1 MMATLWPNKP
11 SPKQWEFIRAAAVP
25 EALYGGAAGSGK
37 SEALLMAASRY
48 VHHPGWNALLIRRTF
63 SDLNLP
69 GALLDRA
76 RDYWA
81 GKPGIR
87 YQAQLRRFQWQ
98 NGGAITFGFC
108 EGPNDHLRYQG
119 SELTFIGV
127 DEASQIRPEQI
138 VYLNSRLRKPNS
150 VDLPLQLR
158 LASNPGGI
166 ASDWLRDQ
174 FVNSNAPESRLFVP
188 ARVSDNPGI
197 DADAYRQRLELLD
210 PVTRAQLL
218 EGNWDVRIA
227 TGWIAIDRIAIA
239 QQPAPP
245 TARRV
250 RVWDLASGGQKGND
264 FTAGVLLAKD
274 QQGCYLVEDVQRGQ
288 WTPAQNE
295 QAITRCAA
303 FDPPDTGVYVEQ
315 EPGSSGLAYISH
327 LARNVL
333 PGHNLRG
340 LPATGDKQSRA
351 APLSA
356 AVSNGIMGIV
366 KAGWNRELLDELN
379 AFPQGVHDDQVD
391 ALAHA
396 YNLLSQRPPK
406 PDWDILVL

>member
-1 MMATLWPNKP
+1 M
-11 SPKQWEFIRAAAVP
+11 
-25 EALYGGAAGSGK
+25 
-37 SEALLMAASRY
+37 
-48 VHHPGWNALLIRRTF
+48 
-63 SDLNLP
+63 
-69 GALLDRA
+69 
-76 RDYWA
+76 
-81 GKPGIR
+81 
-87 YQAQLRRFQWQ
+87 
-98 NGGAITFGFC
+98 
-108 EGPNDHLRYQG
+108 
-119 SELTFIGV
+119 
-127 DEASQIRPEQI
+127 RPEQMT
-138 VYLNSRLRKPNS
+138 YLASRIRKDKG
-150 VDLPLQLR
+150 VELPLQTR
-158 LASNPGGI
+158 YASNPGGV
-166 ASDWLRDQ
+166 AHDWLKQRFVQSDEPDQ
-174 FVNSNAPESRLFVP
+174 RLFIP
-188 ARVSDNPGI
+188 AFVDDNPGL
-197 DADAYRQRLELLD
+197 DSAAYRRQLALLD
-210 PVTRAQLL
+210 PVTRAQL
-218 EGNWDVRIA
+218 EHGDWDVRIA

-239 QQPAPP
+239 PQPAPP

-274 QQGCYLVEDVQRGQ
+274 QQGCYTVEDVRRGQ
-288 WTPAQNE
+288 WSPAENE
-295 QAITRCAA
+295 QAIARCAA
-303 FDPPDTGVYVEQ
+303 FDPPDTAVYVEQ
-315 EPGSSGLAYISH
+315 EPGSAGQAYISH